1 MPAAILAW
9 VLAACFTL
17 MLDGWYLR
25 VFCPPDMRS
34 GSVCYAEGWEIW
46 PIWIV
51 SLGAVLSAFMVVW
64 AAALAAATAKI
75 KVARKAL
82 FVGAIAALV
91 LGALTEYYLQALLAI
106 ASGAFACW
114 CLQRVYSG
122 KN

>member
-1 MPAAILAW
+1 MH
-9 VLAACFTL
+9 
-17 MLDGWYLR
+17 
-25 VFCPPDMRS
+25 S